1 MLGRMRVLV
10 TGAARAIG
18 RATAEVLTARGH
30 EVVATARDVTL
41 LADLR
46 VEKILSLDV
55 SDDASVAAA
64 VEAAG
69 ELDAVVNNAG
79 RTGSGPL
86 EDYPL
91 DDFARVLN
99 VNTLGPLRVAQAVV
113 PQWRRRGS
121 GVLVN
126 VSSVQGRIGTPLEGV
141 YAASKHALEAL
152 SEALHYELGH
162 FGIRVVIIEPG
173 YIAPGMK
180 HSANYTGPDVYR
192 GLHEQ
197 WGGTAE
203 TLSGPG
209 GRPGPELVGRAV
221 ADAIEDPSTPLRVE
235 VGDDAAMVLAL
246 RRSQSDAEFEATMRK
261 ALGLTW

>member
-1 MLGRMRVLV
+1 MLGHMRVLV

-18 RATAEVLTARGH
+18 RATAEILTARGH

-41 LADLR
+41 LADLA
-46 VEKILSLDV
+46 VKQVLPLDV

-64 VEAAG
+64 VAAAG

-91 DDFARVLN
+91 DDFVRVLD
-99 VNTLGPLRVAQAVV
+99 VNTLGPLRLVQAVV

-152 SEALHYELGH
+152 SEVLHYELGH

-173 YIAPGMK
+173 YTAPGMK
-180 HSANYTGPDVYR
+180 HSADHAGPEIYR
-192 GLHEQ
+192 ALHEQ
-197 WGGTAE
+197 WSATAD

-209 GRPGPELVGRAV
+209 GRPGPELVGHAI
-221 ADAIEDPSTPLRVE
+221 ADALEDPSTPLRVE

-246 RRSQSDAEFEATMRK
+246 RRAQSDAEFEATMRQ